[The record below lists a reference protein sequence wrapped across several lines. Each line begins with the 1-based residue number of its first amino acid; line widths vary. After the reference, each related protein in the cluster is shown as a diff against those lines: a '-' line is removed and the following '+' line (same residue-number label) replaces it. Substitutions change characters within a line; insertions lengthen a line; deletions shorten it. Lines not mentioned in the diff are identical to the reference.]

1 MTRSKL
7 ENSCNLGRT
16 SINFENYKKQRN
28 ICVNL
33 LRKSKKQYFNNIDV
47 KNVMDNKKFW
57 RTIRP
62 KLSKKCKTTKRIILV
77 ENHSVQP
84 TTPFCWGAGGG
95 GCVSDQIFKKGGSLA
110 ESQFLEG
117 SCWERGGQAEGGRG
131 CRFYL
136 KNKLKFEISDH
147 KKGL

>member
-1 MTRSKL
+1 MWPNPQISAYLVTFTEEILNGKLHVLCSVLTDIKHFPFSKSMDPPLVFSWIELLRKAIMTRSKL

-47 KNVMDNKKFW
+47 KNVMGNKKFW

-77 ENHSVQP
+77 
-84 TTPFCWGAGGG
+84 
-95 GCVSDQIFKKGGSLA
+95 
-110 ESQFLEG
+110 
-117 SCWERGGQAEGGRG
+117 
-131 CRFYL
+131 
-136 KNKLKFEISDH
+136 
-147 KKGL
+147 

>member
-47 KNVMDNKKFW
+47 KNVMGNKKFW

-77 ENHSVQP
+77 ENHSVQS

-95 GCVSDQIFKKGGSLA
+95 GCVSDQIFRGELLGKRGSGGGEEGL
-110 ESQFLEG
+110 QILLEK
-117 SCWERGGQAEGGRG
+117 QT
-131 CRFYL
+131 
-136 KNKLKFEISDH
+136 KI
-147 KKGL
+147 